1 MDSTLHLIL
10 FDLLMFEKE
19 PSSKDFNCTQG
30 RIIVTISEVPTKEE
44 ITELKEIHENR
55 LDTDHKSEKFD
66 MSLLIKKLEDKSPN
80 LKDVL

>member
-10 FDLLMFEKE
+10 FDLLMLKKE

-30 RIIVTISEVPTKEE
+30 RIIVTTSEVPTKEE
-44 ITELKEIHENR
+44 ITELKEIYENR

>member
-10 FDLLMFEKE
+10 FDLLMLEKE
-19 PSSKDFNCTQG
+19 PSSKDLNCTQG
-30 RIIVTISEVPTKEE
+30 RIIVTTSEVLTKEE
-44 ITELKEIHENR
+44 ITELKEIYENR

>member
-10 FDLLMFEKE
+10 FDLLMLEKE
-19 PSSKDFNCTQG
+19 PSRKDFNCTQG
-30 RIIVTISEVPTKEE
+30 RIIVTTSEVPTKEE
-44 ITELKEIHENR
+44 ITELKEIYENR